1 MLENAWIIPL
11 IPAASFF
18 LILFFGKRLPK
29 KGSEIGIAALAI
41 CFVLAIATN
50 VEWFSHVDDAE
61 HAAASSH
68 SDDGGHAEEEGD
80 SQEHGMANGESAGVL
95 LPAAPDAEAAASAPS
110 ADEGQTDF
118 SVEPVQ
124 KSWTW
129 WSSRSEEHTVGML
142 LDGPGVMMLFL
153 VHLISLLV
161 HIYSTTYL
169 HTDRRT
175 PPSFPFLPSFTA
187 NT

>member
-50 VEWFSHVDDAE
+50 VEWFSPVDDAA

-68 SDDGGHAEEEGD
+68 SAAGGHAE
-80 SQEHGMANGESAGVL
+80 
-95 LPAAPDAEAAASAPS
+95 
-110 ADEGQTDF
+110 
-118 SVEPVQ
+118 
-124 KSWTW
+124 
-129 WSSRSEEHTVGML
+129 RSEASRVGKACVS
-142 LDGPGVMMLFL
+142 PC
-153 VHLISLLV
+153 
-161 HIYSTTYL
+161 
-169 HTDRRT
+169 RT
-175 PPSFPFLPSFTA
+175 RWLQYNSK
-187 NT
+187 